1 MLRCGKHKGKR
12 CSEVAEAYRNYCAWV
27 LRALP
32 SGFERFACY
41 LRKSHGGIMC
51 MGKHKGSFYDE
62 IMAHD
67 PGYAQW
73 ARNLVDPS
81 DALAAFITYA
91 EGTPQDNDEP
101 APKRQCADSPMC
113 IMCCDRAINTVF
125 VPCGHAVAC
134 LACGERFSDGDC
146 PICKQAVCIVLRT
159 YGV

>member
-1 MLRCGKHKGKR
+1 
-12 CSEVAEAYRNYCAWV
+12 
-27 LRALP
+27 
-32 SGFERFACY
+32 
-41 LRKSHGGIMC
+41 MC

-62 IMAHD
+62 IMAND

-81 DALAAFITYA
+81 DALAAFITHA

-101 APKRQCADSPMC
+101 APKRQCAGSPVC

-134 LACGERFSDGDC
+134 LDCGARFSDGDC

-159 YGV
+159 YGA